1 MSAFDKFKKGTV
13 AVAQKVMPTSPA
25 AVAPAADTPT
35 SKMLETSPFSM
46 PARPAVGMPTVSPLG
61 MPPAFT
67 TGKTSRAEL
76 EKVDNSLSLG
86 KPDAMAYV
94 MSAERDRYRSIKGE
108 KGDLKARFGGRSRR
122 RRHVGGGD
130 IYLDNGLPYGSAN
143 PQDLAAGKTLRG
155 GRRTR
160 RKVRIPIKHTGD
172 LTNLGYSLSKKSRTR
187 HGALKK
193 AVKKFGR
200 ATVSRKLNALA
211 IFNKRRHPTTAR
223 KAKMDRKYVMKV

>member
-1 MSAFDKFKKGTV
+1 MSSAPLTEVVVDSPPEPLKEVVVLNPSGS
-13 AVAQKVMPTSPA
+13 KV
-25 AVAPAADTPT
+25 
-35 SKMLETSPFSM
+35 
-46 PARPAVGMPTVSPLG
+46 RP
-61 MPPAFT
+61 
-67 TGKTSRAEL
+67 
-76 EKVDNSLSLG
+76 
-86 KPDAMAYV
+86 
-94 MSAERDRYRSIKGE
+94 
-108 KGDLKARFGGRSRR
+108 GGRR
-122 RRHVGGGD
+122 RRVGGGN

-143 PQDLAAGKTLRG
+143 PQELAAGKMLRG
-155 GRRTR
+155 GRRT

-211 IFNKRRHPTTAR
+211 IFNKRRHPATAR

>member
-1 MSAFDKFKKGTV
+1 MKPEELK
-13 AVAQKVMPTSPA
+13 
-25 AVAPAADTPT
+25 TPF
-35 SKMLETSPFSM
+35 M
-46 PARPAVGMPTVSPLG
+46 RI
-61 MPPAFT
+61 
-67 TGKTSRAEL
+67 R
-76 EKVDNSLSLG
+76 
-86 KPDAMAYV
+86 
-94 MSAERDRYRSIKGE
+94 
-108 KGDLKARFGGRSRR
+108 GGRKTR
-122 RRHVGGGD
+122 RRHVGGGGD

-143 PQDLAAGKTLRG
+143 PQELAAGKMLRG

-160 RKVRIPIKHTGD
+160 RKVRIPIKKNGD

-211 IFNKRRHPTTAR
+211 VLNKRRHPATAR

>member
-1 MSAFDKFKKGTV
+1 M
-13 AVAQKVMPTSPA
+13 
-25 AVAPAADTPT
+25 
-35 SKMLETSPFSM
+35 
-46 PARPAVGMPTVSPLG
+46 RI
-61 MPPAFT
+61 
-67 TGKTSRAEL
+67 R
-76 EKVDNSLSLG
+76 
-86 KPDAMAYV
+86 
-94 MSAERDRYRSIKGE
+94 
-108 KGDLKARFGGRSRR
+108 GGRKTR
-122 RRHVGGGD
+122 RRHVGGGGD

-143 PQDLAAGKTLRG
+143 PQELAAGKMLRG

-160 RKVRIPIKHTGD
+160 RKVRIPIKKNGD

-211 IFNKRRHPTTAR
+211 VLNKRRHPATAR